1 MSEMKFAMIEKA
13 LHDRVEWRA
22 MSDSLSARYTYLII
36 RTSTRLNYAGCYRYP
51 LSLLSYETRINEQ
64 DLPDIINR
72 LISERLIEY
81 DHASGWVR
89 IENWYYGTYAPENAS
104 KVKKWSRFYLEH
116 QFPQSDLATNS
127 VAEFVVGTLRRAGN
141 FHEDSRHAEAVYHVL
156 ERFIRN
162 ASQLF
167 SGLPQ
172 ALERELYQN
181 GQSTWQHLRG
191 RGDELLRL
199 AKNEAAGRWPEQVCQ
214 GVATLSAPCREGD
227 GTVRPQKEREREREK
242 EKETCLTAPKNIT
255 RPLQVTLDSPLVR
268 GIGVQ

>member
-13 LHDRVEWRA
+13 LHDRAEWRA
-22 MSDSLSARYTYLII
+22 MFDSLKARHTYLII

-51 LSLLSYETRINEQ
+51 LSLLAYETQLNKA
-64 DLPDIINR
+64 DLPAIIDR

-81 DHASGWVR
+81 DYASGWVR
-89 IENWYYGTYAPENAS
+89 INNWYYGTYAPENAS
-104 KVKKWSRFYLEH
+104 KVKKWSRFYLEG
-116 QFPQSDLATNS
+116 QFPQIDLATNS
-127 VAEFVVGTLRRAGN
+127 VAEFVVGALRRAGN

-191 RGDELLRL
+191 CGDELLRL
-199 AKNEAAGRWPEQVCQ
+199 AKNEAAGRWLEQACQ
-214 GVATLSAPCREGD
+214 GAATLPAPCREGG
-227 GTVRPQKEREREREK
+227 GTVRPQREK
-242 EKETCLTAPKNIT
+242 EKEREIEKEACETATCTVA
-255 RPLQVTLDSPLVR
+255 RPRQVTLDSPLVR
-268 GIGVQ
+268 GMGLQ

>member
-1 MSEMKFAMIEKA
+1 MSGMHFAKIEKA
-13 LHDRVEWRA
+13 LHDRAEWRA
-22 MSDSLSARYTYLII
+22 ISDDRLARYTYLII
-36 RTSTRLNYAGCYRYP
+36 RTSTRLNFSGCYHYP
-51 LSLLSYETRINEQ
+51 LQLLSFEATICEQ
-64 DLPDIINR
+64 HLPDIIDR
-72 LISERLIEY
+72 LIRERLIEY
-81 DHASGWVR
+81 DYASGWVR
-89 IENWYYGTYAPENAS
+89 IEGWYYGTYAPENAS
-104 KVKKWSRFYLEH
+104 KVKKWSRIYLEG
-116 QFPQSDLATNS
+116 QFPQCHLTTNS
-127 VAEFVVGTLRRAGN
+127 VAEFVVGALRRAGN
-141 FHEDSRHAEAVYHVL
+141 FHEDSKHAEAVYHVL

-199 AKNEAAGRWPEQVCQ
+199 AKNEAAGRWSEQDCQ
-214 GVATLSAPCREGD
+214 GAATLSAPCREGG
-227 GTVRPQKEREREREK
+227 GTVRPQREKEREI
-242 EKETCLTAPKNIT
+242 EKETCVAAPKSIA